1 MADIITGAIALAI
14 DAGAVIMIAAF
25 GELLGERSGIFNMGI
40 EGTMAMGA
48 VAAFITVTRVPN
60 PYIGLCVAILVGI
73 IFGAIMGF
81 SVVTLKA
88 NQVISG
94 LALGFAGNG
103 LAQQIGAPFA
113 GLLLAARFS
122 KLSISGLSD
131 LPIVGRIF
139 FNHDPVVYFAYLVLP
154 IAISFLLYHTRHGI
168 NLRACGE
175 NPAAADSTGVPVQR
189 MRFLYACIAGAF
201 SATAGAYLVLAFAPT
216 WAQGVTGGRG
226 WIAIAL
232 VIFSRWRPN
241 VLGIGSLLCGLTT
254 SLGFVGQIQGWGAYS
269 NILAMFPYLST
280 IALLAIPRFL
290 ARRSQRKTGTFP
302 AGLGVPF
309 FRESSG

>member
-1 MADIITGAIALAI
+1 MVDIITGAIALAI

-25 GELLGERSGIFNMGI
+25 GELLGERSGIFNMGL

-48 VAAFITVTRVPN
+48 VAAFITVTKVPN
-60 PYIGLCVAILVGI
+60 PYIGLLAAIIVGML
-73 IFGAIMGF
+73 FGSIMGL

-103 LAQQIGAPFA
+103 LAQHIGAPFA
-113 GLLLAARFS
+113 GLLLTARFT
-122 KLSISGLSD
+122 KLNIPGISD
-131 LPIVGRIF
+131 LPVVGRIL
-139 FNHDPVVYFAYLVLP
+139 FNHDPIVYIAYLVIP
-154 IAISFLLYHTRHGI
+154 IGISFLLYHTRHGI

-175 NPAAADSTGVPVQR
+175 NPAAADSVGVPIQR
-189 MRFLYACIAGAF
+189 IRFIYACIGGAFAGA
-201 SATAGAYLVLAFAPT
+201 AGAYLVLAFAPT

-226 WIAIAL
+226 WIAVAL
-232 VIFSRWRPN
+232 VIFSQWRPN
-241 VLGIGSLLCGLTT
+241 ILVIGSLLFGITT

-269 NILAMFPYLST
+269 NILAMFPYVST
-280 IALLAIPRFL
+280 IALLAIPGLLVRGG
-290 ARRSQRKTGTFP
+290 RRKSGTFP

-309 FRESSG
+309 FREGS